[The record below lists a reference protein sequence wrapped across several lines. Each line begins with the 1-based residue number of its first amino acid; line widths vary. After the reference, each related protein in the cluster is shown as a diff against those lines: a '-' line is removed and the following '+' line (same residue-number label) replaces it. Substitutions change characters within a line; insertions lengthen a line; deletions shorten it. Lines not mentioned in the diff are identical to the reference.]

1 MIIDDH
7 KMISWICDEDVNFN
21 NCYAVS
27 YCVFTVIKFR
37 VYLKSSI
44 ETWCLICLT
53 CSFLL
58 LHLFFLNFI
67 SYHRFL
73 QASDDDHNVTSS
85 VYYEGFNDNG
95 AISLCDYVGTS
106 TVTSY

>member
-1 MIIDDH
+1 
-7 KMISWICDEDVNFN
+7 
-21 NCYAVS
+21 
-27 YCVFTVIKFR
+27 
-37 VYLKSSI
+37 L
-44 ETWCLICLT
+44 
-53 CSFLL
+53 
-58 LHLFFLNFI
+58 
-67 SYHRFL
+67 YHRFS

>member
-1 MIIDDH
+1 MLNLPY
-7 KMISWICDEDVNFN
+7 MQ
-21 NCYAVS
+21 
-27 YCVFTVIKFR
+27 
-37 VYLKSSI
+37 LSI
-44 ETWCLICLT
+44 VTFI
-53 CSFLL
+53 
-58 LHLFFLNFI
+58 FFFNFI
-67 SYHRFL
+67 LYHRFS